1 MKIVLKTLKW
11 IVISILGL
19 ILLINIYIIAQ
30 SKLKPNRV
38 PSVFGYKPFAVLSG
52 SMQPNIMVGDLI
64 FIKKTDIN
72 KLKKND
78 IIAFRDKDNLVT
90 THRIIKVVKKGN
102 EKCFETKGDSNNV
115 KDEELACKKNI
126 EGKYAKRYAKLGNF
140 ILFIQKPLGF
150 TVMMMTLFI
159 ICVLIYIIQDKTSS
173 KKEKKMSEA
182 ELKEFEEFKKAK
194 ELAKMQEDND
204 SSNLNQL

>member
-1 MKIVLKTLKW
+1 MKLVLKTFKW
-11 IVISILGL
+11 IIISILGL
-19 ILLINIYIIAQ
+19 VLLLNIYIIAQ

-64 FIKKTDIN
+64 LIKKTDIN

-90 THRIIKVVKKGN
+90 THRIIKVVKKNGQV
-102 EKCFETKGDSNNV
+102 CFETKGDSNNV
-115 KDEELACKKNI
+115 KDKELACKNNI
-126 EGKYAKRYAKLGNF
+126 EGKYVKRYAKLGNF

-173 KKEKKMSEA
+173 KKINKD
-182 ELKEFEEFKKAK
+182 ELKEYEEFKKAK
-194 ELAKMQEDND
+194 ELAKQQAEEN

>member
-1 MKIVLKTLKW
+1 MKKTLNIFKW
-11 IVISILGL
+11 IITSILGI
-19 ILLINIYIIAQ
+19 ILLINMYIIIQ
-30 SKLKPNRV
+30 SKVRPNSV
-38 PSVFGYKPFAVLSG
+38 PSLFGYKPFVVLSG
-52 SMQPNIMVGDLI
+52 SMQPNIMVDDLI
-64 FIKKTDIN
+64 FIKKININ

-90 THRIIKVVKKGN
+90 THRIIKVVKKNGQV
-102 EKCFETKGDSNNV
+102 CFETKGDSNNV
-115 KDEELACKKNI
+115 KDKELACKKNI
-126 EGKYAKRYAKLGNF
+126 EGKYVKRYAKLGSF

-173 KKEKKMSEA
+173 KKINKD

-194 ELAKMQEDND
+194 ELAQQQEDSN
-204 SSNLNQL
+204 SSNISQL